1 MQKAKQ
7 ALDQAAEQLSWT
19 ALERDA
25 QFHEPV
31 DSEGI
36 RQPRVFILSLYSHQ
50 TRLLR
55 ALLKGDPDI
64 SARMMPNFVVRS
76 SCSSVCVQLHVHL
89 ALPFQMSWRQGQ
101 PALGLNLLEQ
111 FQLIGC

>member
-7 ALDQAAEQLSWT
+7 AYWALDQAAEQLCWT

-25 QFHEPV
+25 QFHGPV
-31 DSEGI
+31 NSEGI
-36 RQPRVFILSLYSHQ
+36 RRPRVFILSLYSHQ

-64 SARMMPNFVVRS
+64 SAGMMPNFVVRF
-76 SCSSVCVQLHVHL
+76 SCSSVCVHL
-89 ALPFQMSWRQGQ
+89 AVPLSDVLATVPTRTGFEF
-101 PALGLNLLEQ
+101 P
-111 FQLIGC
+111 